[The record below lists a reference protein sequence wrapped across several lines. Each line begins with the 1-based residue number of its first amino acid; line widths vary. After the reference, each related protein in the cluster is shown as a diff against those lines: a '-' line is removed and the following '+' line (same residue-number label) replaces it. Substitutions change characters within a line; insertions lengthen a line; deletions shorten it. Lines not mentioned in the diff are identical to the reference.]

1 MRRLYCQVPFLRY
14 CSNTRKCSLA
24 RVLIILFLIFLMNEN
39 ILLKPD
45 KVYKQQVAVQA
56 KTTTQSPT
64 KNRNMHSPETTQN
77 PVL

>member
-1 MRRLYCQVPFLRY
+1 
-14 CSNTRKCSLA
+14 
-24 RVLIILFLIFLMNEN
+24 MNEN